1 MKDKRRKKLTDL
13 GVENLADALLE
24 LAKWSDVADNMVERM
39 ISDPEENIQRFK
51 KKLSRIKR
59 SQRFLKWDESEG
71 FAEELRE
78 LLEDLRSG
86 VKDPSTG
93 LDLISLFYKADEKIL
108 NQCDDSSGSIGEIFQ
123 FDAQKLFIEYAAVCE
138 DKEKVAGIILELN
151 KSDNYGVRS
160 ALIDCAS
167 ECLPELIIRSM
178 IKKFQELFKSEEDSF
193 WKRHNL
199 ILIESLA
206 RQIKDAE
213 LFKQT
218 RIASCEKL
226 STATYNDIARV
237 YFESGD
243 AKTALSWLKKIP
255 KGEPFQRYEMERLLI
270 DIYKKLGYKD
280 KLAGLLYDIFRSYHS
295 METLQELLDVI
306 GADRKNEV
314 VLKEVASIIS
324 NDRLN
329 LNDAEFLLSIGKV
342 DEAEE
347 YITRRAGQLDGDS
360 YTSLLPL
367 AKAMES
373 EGCILATSIIYRS
386 LLCSILERGYS
397 KAYYHGICYLRK
409 LDKAAVK
416 ISDWKNF
423 NDHGVFKEQIYSD
436 HKRKR
441 SFWAG
446 YENE

>member
-1 MKDKRRKKLTDL
+1 
-13 GVENLADALLE
+13 
-24 LAKWSDVADNMVERM
+24 M
-39 ISDPEENIQRFK
+39 ISHKENIQRFK

-59 SQRFLKWDESEG
+59 SQRFIKWDESDE
-71 FAEELRE
+71 FARELSE
-78 LLEDLRSG
+78 LLEDLRAG
-86 VKDPSTG
+86 VKDPDTG
-93 LDLISLFYKADEKIL
+93 LELISLFYKADGKIL
-108 NQCDDSSGSIGEIFQ
+108 DQCDDSDGIVGDVFV
-123 FDAQKLFIEYAAVCE
+123 FDAKELFIDYALACE

-151 KSDNYGVRS
+151 KEDSYGVRT

-167 ECLPELIIRSM
+167 ECLPETIIRFI
-178 IKKFQELFKSEEDSF
+178 IKEIQGSAGCEEDEYH
-193 WKRHNL
+193 KRHYMTL
-199 ILIESLA
+199 VESLA

-213 LFKQT
+213 LFKET

-226 STATYNDIARV
+226 STAAYNDIARV

-255 KGEPFQRYEMERLLI
+255 EGEQFQRYETERLLI

-347 YITRRAGQLDGDS
+347 YITR
-360 YTSLLPL
+360 
-367 AKAMES
+367 
-373 EGCILATSIIYRS
+373 
-386 LLCSILERGYS
+386 
-397 KAYYHGICYLRK
+397 
-409 LDKAAVK
+409 
-416 ISDWKNF
+416 
-423 NDHGVFKEQIYSD
+423 
-436 HKRKR
+436 
-441 SFWAG
+441 
-446 YENE
+446 